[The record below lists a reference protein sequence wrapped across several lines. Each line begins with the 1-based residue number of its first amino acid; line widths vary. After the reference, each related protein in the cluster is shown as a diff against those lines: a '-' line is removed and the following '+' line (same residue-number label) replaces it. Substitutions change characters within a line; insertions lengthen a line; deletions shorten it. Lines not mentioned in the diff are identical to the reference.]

1 MMSRQRRDVRVEGRT
16 TPARTSAGSPSGGR
30 WSLRP
35 HHGALILVCMFVL
48 LGVIYSLATPVLEA
62 SDEFKHYPYVQY
74 VQNHHEL
81 PVLDPDLCRES
92 PDACPWLQDGGQ
104 PPAYY
109 ALMAVATS
117 WIDTSDLSSLLW
129 RNKHAFIGNPSQVC
143 NKNLIIHRPEQ
154 EQFPW
159 SGSVLAIHLIRFL
172 TLSFGAGTA
181 IVTYL
186 LSRDLFPGRPA
197 LALGAMALTA
207 LNPMLLFV
215 SASVNNDA
223 MAAFVGSLGL
233 LLVVRI
239 PKLRSRKR
247 PNEQWSW
254 SLVLLGAVVGL
265 GVLTKLSLLA
275 LLPMA
280 LLVIAVCT
288 WREYAHLSRSRY
300 LQLVIRDWSWV
311 IVPALMVSAW
321 WFLRNW
327 RLYGDPTGLNVFV
340 AVQGRRASPPTLADW
355 LGEFGTFRWTYWG
368 LFGGVNVMAPRA
380 VYWFFDLLS
389 SAGLVGF
396 VMWMARRSKSL
407 IGPREFRVLIPLL
420 WAGVLFVSVLRWT
433 WISPAFQGRLVF
445 PAMAGVSVLM
455 MLGLRQWIPEQHRS
469 RLSWGLA
476 LSLLV
481 VAGLLPFVVIRPAYA
496 RPRALTLAQVP
507 EEARVEPVSVGG
519 GTRIVGW
526 EFEEHAVRPG
536 EGNRHVDVAVYWQAV
551 APDGGDYISF
561 ARLLGRAHELAG
573 EINRHPACGMV
584 PTRLWQ
590 AGQVWRDPYRIPV
603 AEDAV
608 APSRLRVEV
617 GLYDPRADETL
628 GVVRVGEAK
637 LAPPKSP
644 PDIEHPLSVELAD
657 GISFR
662 GYDLVP
668 TDVESGDTVTVTL
681 HWEAREAPSGDYQVF
696 VHLLGGHPEPVAQGD
711 GPPLLGDYPTSMWAA
726 GETVADPHLLSV
738 PHDLS
743 AGEYRLLVGMYDLE
757 TMNRL
762 PRMDG
767 GTAGI
772 EIPAAVTINVS
783 EN

>member
-1 MMSRQRRDVRVEGRT
+1 MMSRRSRDVRMEGRT
-16 TPARTSAGSPSGGR
+16 TPARASAGSPSDGR

-35 HHGALILVCMFVL
+35 RHGALILVCLFVL

-81 PVLDPDLCRES
+81 PVLDPDLCRKS

-129 RNKHAFIGNPSQVC
+129 KNKHAFIGNPSQVC
-143 NKNLIIHRPEQ
+143 NKNLIIHQPEQ

-172 TLSFGAGTA
+172 TLSFGAGAA

-233 LLVVRI
+233 LLMVRI
-239 PKLRSRKR
+239 PKLRSHKR
-247 PNEQWSW
+247 SNDRWSS
-254 SLVLLGAVVGL
+254 SLVLLGIVVGL

-275 LLPMA
+275 LLPTA

-288 WREYAHLSRSRY
+288 WREYAHLSRSRH
-300 LQLVIRDWSWV
+300 LLLIIRDWSWV
-311 IVPALMVSAW
+311 IVPAVMVSAW

-389 SAGLVGF
+389 LAGLVGF
-396 VMWMARRSKSL
+396 VVWMTRRSKSL
-407 IGPREFRVLIPLL
+407 VGDRGFRILIPVL
-420 WAGVLFVSVLRWT
+420 WAGLLFISVLRWT

-445 PAMAGVSVLM
+445 PGIAGISLLM
-455 MLGLRQWIPEQHRS
+455 MLGLRQWVPGQHRP
-469 RLSWGLA
+469 RLSWGVA
-476 LSLLV
+476 LILLV
-481 VAGLLPFVVIRPAYA
+481 IAGLLPFAVIRSAYA

-507 EEARVEPVSVGG
+507 ESARAEPVSVGG
-519 GTRIVGW
+519 RARIVGW
-526 EFEEHAVRPG
+526 EFG
-536 EGNRHVDVAVYWQAV
+536 EQTVQPQQAASHVDVAVYWQAI

-561 ARLLGRAHELAG
+561 ARLLGREHELAG

-584 PTRLWQ
+584 PTRLWKP
-590 AGQVWRDPYRIPV
+590 GQVWRDPYRIPV
-603 AEDAV
+603 AEHAV
-608 APSRLRVEV
+608 GPSRLRVEV
-617 GLYDPRADETL
+617 GLYDPNAGETL
-628 GVVRVGEAK
+628 GVVQVGEAK
-637 LAPPKSP
+637 LAPPQSM
-644 PDIEHPLSVELAD
+644 PDIGHPLAVELVD
-657 GISFR
+657 GITFR

-668 TDVESGDTVTVTL
+668 ADVGAGETITVTL
-681 HWEAREAPSGDYQVF
+681 YWEARETPSMDYQVF
-696 VHLLGGHPEPVAQGD
+696 VHLLGDDPEPVAQGD
-711 GPPLLGDYPTSMWAA
+711 GPPVMGDYPTSMWSA
-726 GETVADPHLLSV
+726 GETLADPHLLSV
-738 PHDLS
+738 PRDLP
-743 AGEYRLLVGMYDLE
+743 AGQYRLLVGMYNLE
-757 TMNRL
+757 TMERL
-762 PRMDG
+762 PRSDG
-767 GTAGI
+767 SAVSI
-772 EIPAAVTINVS
+772 EIPTTVTITS
-783 EN
+783 PEG